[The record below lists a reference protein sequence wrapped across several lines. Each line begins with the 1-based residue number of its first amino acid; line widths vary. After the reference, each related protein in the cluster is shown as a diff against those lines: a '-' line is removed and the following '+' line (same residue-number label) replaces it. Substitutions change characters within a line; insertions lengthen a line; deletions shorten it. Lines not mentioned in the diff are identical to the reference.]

1 QKAGYLLSMFK
12 EELLLSDAF
21 FWYMQ
26 SQVGEGKKY
35 WLTDMGMPY
44 IYHPYWKLYAPAYES
59 LETLLHGGR

>member
-1 QKAGYLLSMFK
+1 
-12 EELLLSDAF
+12 LSDAF

-44 IYHPYWKLYAPAYES
+44 IYHPDWKLYAPAYES